1 MALVNL
7 TTDLK
12 SLRYGNDRRGS
23 ADSGQPYIK
32 QPIPDGNGPGLGDTD
47 FLLRGGS
54 LTPGRI
60 ADDVSRLTK
69 MFFDFKSPNGL
80 LFTVKQSGL
89 SRTGVNID
97 AKLAGSGNK
106 KPLNEGVYLPTS
118 TLAQAALNPLGGHLL
133 KQGIN
138 PFAETNQV
146 ANGNTLSTGFFGSLP
161 LSLPL
166 YLNTD
171 AQNERQNWAT
181 LNVNELINI
190 KNRGSRLIGFLN
202 DKINSNPQDNIN
214 LYTYS
219 GGPGSTLGIGET
231 NIKLSSPEFRTGRNN
246 VFLAQSGFY
255 NTGVSEDTNFGF
267 NYGVFGKKQVGAS
280 PYSFKGGT
288 YFGNIAS
295 GSGKSIT
302 GIYQSIT
309 GVSLLA
315 GGNIKTT
322 NDIGNGT
329 QMNGLNK
336 SVFQTGSFS
345 PNIINGLDR
354 TLNYN
359 QLQDSFDPTTVA
371 FNNAASIL
379 NSVSLAGNFQQI
391 STGSSNEVNG
401 GGANNIYDTPTIKQ
415 DFRSKTNFTGSTKSL
430 DYSDFNQTI
439 EGRVNLGNPFRAGN
453 RTSYSKGVTDPASGK
468 SLGALDKINAL
479 PIYRSKN
486 VEKNSEEYP
495 VNDLVK
501 FRIGVIDNNNPEFK
515 QYIHFRAFLD
525 SMDDSYSSEWSSQ
538 KFAGRAENLYNY
550 QGFDRS
556 INLSWTVAAQSKQ
569 ELMPMY
575 HKLNYLASI
584 CAPDYSD
591 SGYMRGNLI
600 SLTVG
605 GYLYEQVGIMQGIN
619 YTVPTESPWNIA
631 IAENTTNNQFGIA
644 SDDPT
649 SKEMPMIIN
658 VSGFNFIPIHNFVP
672 NIQQN
677 FYGGNDSAGKNDTGF
692 VSTFGDERYISL
704 ANGKL
709 PNQNNYDS

>member
-12 SLRYGNDRRGS
+12 SLRYGNDRRGG

-80 LFTVKQSGL
+80 LFTVKQEGL

-97 AKLAGSGNK
+97 AKLAGSSNK
-106 KPLNEGVYLPTS
+106 KPFNEGVYLPTS
-118 TLAQAALNPLGGHLL
+118 TLAQAAVNPLGGHLL

-146 ANGNTLSTGFFGSLP
+146 ANGNTLSTGFFGTLP
-161 LSLPL
+161 LSQPL

-181 LNVNELINI
+181 LNVNELVNI
-190 KNRGSRLIGFLN
+190 RNRGSRLIGFLN

-219 GGPGSTLGIGET
+219 GGPGSTLGVGET
-231 NIKLSSPEFRTGRNN
+231 NIKLASPQFRTGRNN
-246 VFLAQSGFY
+246 IFLAQSGFY
-255 NTGVSEDTNFGF
+255 NTGISEDTNFGF
-267 NYGVFGKKQVGAS
+267 NYSVFGKKQVGAS

-288 YFGNIAS
+288 YFGNIVS

-302 GIYQSIT
+302 GIYQNLT
-309 GVSLLA
+309 GVSLLS
-315 GGNIKTT
+315 GGDIKIT
-322 NDIGNGT
+322 NDEVNGT
-329 QMNGLNK
+329 QINGINK
-336 SVFQTGSFS
+336 SVFQTGSFDA
-345 PNIINGLDR
+345 NNINGLGR

-359 QLQDSFDPTTVA
+359 QLQNSFDST
-371 FNNAASIL
+371 SGDLSKI
-379 NSVSLAGNFQQI
+379 I
-391 STGSSNEVNG
+391 TGSSNEVNSG
-401 GGANNIYDTPTIKQ
+401 GTNNIYATPTIKQ

-430 DYSDFNQTI
+430 DYSNFNQTI

-453 RTSYSKGVTDPASGK
+453 RTSYSKGVTDPASGQP
-468 SLGALDKINAL
+468 LGALDKINAL

-486 VEKNSEEYP
+486 AEKNSEEYP

-501 FRIGVIDNNNPEFK
+501 FRIGVIDNANPEFK
-515 QYIHFRAFLD
+515 QYIHFRAFLN
-525 SMDDSYSSEWSSQ
+525 SMDDSYSADWSSQ
-538 KFAGRAENLYNY
+538 KFAGRAENFYNY

-556 INLSWTVAAQSKQ
+556 IGLSWTVAAQSKQ

-575 HKLNYLASI
+575 RKLNYLASI

-605 GYLYEQVGIMQGIN
+605 GYLYEQVGIMTGIQ

-631 IAENTTNNQFGIA
+631 ISENTTNNQFGIA

-649 SKEMPMIIN
+649 SKEMPMIIE